1 MREELAGQP
10 ADSLVIIIIS
20 FSLPLAFA
28 NAQLRSDFFSVSNIA
43 LLPKFLALSQ
53 LSKIINQRQKLRR
66 SITVSHFITVSNFIG
81 KNHLTFISIKLES
94 FLSFKKLIG
103 NLLRLP
109 YFPGMTG
116 NMSFKQLG

>member
-66 SITVSHFITVSNFIG
+66 SITVSS
-81 KNHLTFISIKLES
+81 L
-94 FLSFKKLIG
+94 
-103 NLLRLP
+103 
-109 YFPGMTG
+109 MT
-116 NMSFKQLG
+116 S